1 MAEGISVED
10 RSPEDAQPNGIAK
23 AIKDVRRVGSEK
35 KPLEPR
41 QVEALERIAV
51 ALEKL
56 LRLSQ
61 LFAASYDVQYGH
73 GVLKEAADELL
84 KMEQPQHGEEE

>member
-1 MAEGISVED
+1 MGEATGDMGKTELDMDGP
-10 RSPEDAQPNGIAK
+10 RKQ
-23 AIKDVRRVGSEK
+23 
-35 KPLEPR
+35 R

-84 KMEQPQHGEEE
+84 KMEKPQQGEVE